1 MSSPAEP
8 QPPRPPERRK
18 SSRRSDDILLEVA
31 FDSKS
36 IAGRAEQIS
45 AAGVFFFAHEPVRVT
60 LKLVQDGHE
69 QSYPGRLVRVE
80 RLSEHTTGFAVEFER
95 PE

>member
-1 MSSPAEP
+1 MSAPEEA
-8 QPPRPPERRK
+8 QPPRPAERRK
-18 SSRRSDDILLEVA
+18 ASRRSDDILLEVA

-36 IAGRAEQIS
+36 IAGRAEQVS
-45 AAGVFFFAHEPVRVT
+45 ADGVFFFAHEPVRVT
-60 LKLVQDGHE
+60 LKLLQDGHE

-95 PE
+95 PS

>member
-1 MSSPAEP
+1 MTDQTQPP
-8 QPPRPPERRK
+8 QPSGERRK
-18 SSRRSDDILLEVA
+18 AARRSDDILLEVA
-31 FDSKS
+31 LDTRS

-45 AAGVFFFAHEPVRVT
+45 ADGVFFFAHDPLRVT
-60 LKLVQDGHE
+60 IKLVQDGHE

-95 PE
+95 S

>member
-1 MSSPAEP
+1 MSDPNQSP
-8 QPPRPPERRK
+8 QPSGERRK
-18 SSRRSDDILLEVA
+18 AARRTDDILLEVA
-31 FDSKS
+31 FETRS

-45 AAGVFFFAHEPVRVT
+45 ADGVFFFAHEPLRVSI
-60 LKLVQDGHE
+60 KLVQDGHE

-95 PE
+95 S